1 MSCRRA
7 RTTAGKAELRCTLRV
22 PARAT
27 ATSIRLTAKAGKKV
41 VARRTLRLR
50 NRSGELQ
57 ASGDESYRHAQ
68 AGHRDGRQAAA
79 TALIGHGDKHL

>member
-1 MSCRRA
+1 VSCKRA
-7 RTTAGKAELRCTLRV
+7 RTPAGRVELRCTLRV

-50 NRSGELQ
+50 NRS
-57 ASGDESYRHAQ
+57 ASFKLPATSRTATLKLG
-68 AGHRDGRQAAA
+68 AASV
-79 TALIGHGDKHL
+79 TKRLRTR